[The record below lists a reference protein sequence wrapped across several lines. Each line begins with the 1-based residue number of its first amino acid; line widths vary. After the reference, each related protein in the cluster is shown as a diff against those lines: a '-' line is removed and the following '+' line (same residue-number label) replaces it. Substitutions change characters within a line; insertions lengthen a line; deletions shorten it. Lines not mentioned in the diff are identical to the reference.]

1 MFVIC
6 LGSATTTR
14 CMFSRDFGGEGGR
27 TDGELVGSLVLVGM
41 RGSRQESQ
49 GIAIAILCD
58 LDVLNA
64 QIILYILYIL
74 GM

>member
-14 CMFSRDFGGEGGR
+14 CMFSRDFGGESGR
-27 TDGELVGSLVLVGM
+27 TYGELVGSLVLVGM